1 MSGSA
6 DRSLGMQSRISRR
19 DFLDAALLAAGS
31 TLAAGASPLDLL
43 AADDATYDGY
53 GGIGDYAGANGD
65 TWAVVERGH
74 RIRDGVYARIRER
87 DILDAG
93 TVDVAVIGGGISG
106 LAAAL
111 FVSRQ
116 SDGTKTCL
124 VLDDHPAAGGLA
136 RRNEFD
142 VGGHRLVGSQA
153 SAMYFPP
160 LPGTF
165 LDGFYRS
172 IGIDRHTF
180 DYQPWVPGRDEL
192 PVGRT
197 FYFGGGP
204 SSAFYFGPAFGQ
216 RDGLLL
222 KDPWGA
228 RLAGAPIDEQT
239 RGELLAMAENR
250 GARAGALP
258 ATHGDEASRRLD
270 AISLEQHLMDL
281 HGLRRET
288 VRRFLSPVT
297 GGGSGLGAD
306 ALSAYADYAADV
318 LLPWEYEKGSQMF
331 PGGNTGVA
339 RHILKGMVPEAIP
352 GPVTMEAI
360 CRGRLNRRAL
370 DRRGAPV
377 RVRPD
382 CTAIAVEHEGPAASA
397 LHVRVVYVHR
407 ERLYRVRARAAV
419 MAGGSWTTKHIV
431 RDLPDTHRAAYA
443 QFHRSPCLV
452 ANVAVRHWRFLYD
465 QGLHECRWFEGI
477 GNYVAVRRVA
487 TFGPVAPAISPDSPV
502 VLTLKIVFSYPGEP
516 LAAQVARGRAE
527 LLQTPFREYERRI
540 REHLTAMFGRH
551 GFDAR
556 RDVAAIILNRW
567 GHAYLSPQP
576 GFFFGTAGSPAPGE
590 VLRRGPFGRIA
601 FANSDLTG
609 IMDHRTS
616 ILEAKRAAEQLEPL
630 V

>member
-1 MSGSA
+1 
-6 DRSLGMQSRISRR
+6 MQSAISRR
-19 DFLDAALLAAGS
+19 DFLDAALLG
-31 TLAAGASPLDLL
+31 AGATLLAGATPLDLL
-43 AADDATYDGY
+43 AASDRAYDGY
-53 GGIGDYAGANGD
+53 GGVGDYAGANGN
-65 TWAVVERGH
+65 TSAVLAQGH
-74 RIRDGVYARIRER
+74 RVRDGAYAHVRAEHIS
-87 DILDAG
+87 DAG
-93 TVDVAVIGGGISG
+93 SVDVAVVGGGISG

-111 FVSRQ
+111 FVTRAAGSTR
-116 SDGTKTCL
+116 TCL
-124 VLDDHPAAGGLA
+124 VLDDHPVVGGLA

-142 VGGHRLVGSQA
+142 VAGQRLIASQA

-165 LDGFYRS
+165 LDEFYRS

-180 DYQPWVPGRDEL
+180 DYQSLAPDTADL
-192 PVGRT
+192 PLGRT
-197 FYFGGGP
+197 FYFGGGR
-204 SSAFYFGPAFGQ
+204 SSAFYFGAAFGQ

-222 KDPWGA
+222 KDPWGV
-228 RLAGAPIDEQT
+228 RLAGAPIDDET
-239 RGELLAMAENR
+239 RRELLKMVDNR
-250 GARAGALP
+250 GARARALP
-258 ATHGDEASRRLD
+258 AAHGDEAARRLD
-270 AISLEQHLMDL
+270 AMTLEQHLMDL
-281 HGLRRET
+281 HGLRRAT
-288 VRRFLSPVT
+288 VRRFLSPVA

-339 RHILKGMVPEAIP
+339 RHLLKAMLPDAIP
-352 GPVTMEAI
+352 GRVAMDAI

-377 RVRPD
+377 RVRTD
-382 CTAIAVEHEGPAASA
+382 CTAISVAHEGPAGRAT
-397 LHVRVVYVHR
+397 HVRVVYVHNG
-407 ERLYRVRARAAV
+407 RLYRVRARAV
-419 MAGGSWTTKHIV
+419 IMAGGSWTTKHV
-431 RDLPDTHRAAYA
+431 VGDLPDTYRAAYA

-452 ANVAVRHWRFLYD
+452 ANVAVRHWRFLHD

-477 GNYVAVRRVA
+477 GNYVAIRRVA
-487 TFGPVAPAISPDSPV
+487 TFGPVAPTLSPDSPV

-516 LAAQVARGRAE
+516 LTTQVTRGRAE
-527 LLQTPFREYERRI
+527 LLATPFREYERRI

-556 RDVAAIILNRW
+556 RDIAAIILNRW

-576 GFFFGTAGSPAPGE
+576 GFFFGTAGASAPGE
-590 VLRRGPFGRIA
+590 VLRREAFGRIA

-616 ILEAKRAAEQLEPL
+616 ILEARRAVEQLVGRL
-630 V
+630 L